1 MSRNWCSQQNTD
13 GLFRLNYKGY
23 IMAELT
29 AYKQDFIKFLIHSE
43 VLSFGE
49 FITKS
54 GRKTPYF
61 INIGNISNGE
71 GIYRLGEFYAHA
83 IHEKLGTDFDNLY
96 GPAYKGI
103 PLVVVTSA
111 CLHNLYDYN
120 ASYTFNRKEAKSHGE
135 KGLFI
140 GHQPQDGD
148 RVIIVEDVI
157 TAGTS
162 IYESVP
168 LLKKSAE
175 IDLKAVVVS
184 VDRQEK
190 GNSENSALS
199 EICSIFGVKTFGI
212 VTVTEIIEYLY
223 ENEIDGKI
231 YINNKSIQRINEYR
245 EQYGAAN

>member
-1 MSRNWCSQQNTD
+1 MS
-13 GLFRLNYKGY
+13 
-23 IMAELT
+23 EL
-29 AYKQDFIKFLIHSE
+29 AVYKQNFIKFLVRSG
-43 VLSFGE
+43 VLSFGD

-71 GIYRLGEFYAHA
+71 SIYRLGEFYAHA
-83 IHEKLGTDFDNLY
+83 IHEKLGTDYDNLY

-103 PLVVVTSA
+103 PLVVAASA
-111 CLHNLYDYN
+111 CLHNLYSYN
-120 ASYTFNRKEAKSHGE
+120 VSYTFNRKEAKSHGE
-135 KGLFI
+135 KGVFI
-140 GHQPQDGD
+140 GRQPNDGD
-148 RVIIVEDVI
+148 RVVIVEDVI

-168 LLKKSAE
+168 LLKECAE

-199 EICSIFGVKTFGI
+199 EICNTFEIITFGI
-212 VTVTEIIEYLY
+212 VTITEIIEFLF

-231 YINNKSIQRINEYR
+231 YIDDQSIQKINTYR
-245 EQYGAAN
+245 EHYGAID